1 MNSFARRPKA
11 WEQRR
16 NPAFANDAALC
27 VMSSTHES
35 PFNSHDREGEAAIWG
50 RCSDLSEEG
59 LGATIVGS
67 LNLGE
72 MLPIQLPLHPHE
84 PPVSLQ
90 AAVRYQNGFHYG
102 FELLTMNDA
111 TREALRSTCAGLAQ
125 DIL

>member
-35 PFNSHDREGEAAIWG
+35 PSTVTIGKARRQFGAGAATSVRKVW
-50 RCSDLSEEG
+50 
-59 LGATIVGS
+59 GATIVGS

-90 AAVRYQNGFHYG
+90 ATVRYQNGFHYG
-102 FELLTMNDA
+102 FELLTMN
-111 TREALRSTCAGLAQ
+111 TVFHENEANWRNCGNWSGS
-125 DIL
+125 